1 MFMGSV
7 MYVCIIQIQHV
18 CIIYKYNMCVYY
30 TDSTCVC
37 IIQIQHV
44 CVYSTNTTC
53 VYYSET
59 TCVYYTDTTCVC
71 IIQIQ
76 HVYIENCTLVLNHL
90 HTAYQRLA
98 ILLSA
103 MALRQQIFPRCMQ
116 PCIFWR
122 AYARKVSVVS
132 FFVVTLHYA

>member
-1 MFMGSV
+1 MHAGLHPW
-7 MYVCIIQIQHV
+7 Y
-18 CIIYKYNMCVYY
+18 MCVYY
-30 TDSTCVC
+30 AGVHT
-37 IIQIQHV
+37 
-44 CVYSTNTTC
+44 VY
-53 VYYSET
+53 
-59 TCVYYTDTTCVC
+59 VYYTEKKYMSMC
-71 IIQIQ
+71 IMQACILSM
-76 HVYIENCTLVLNHL
+76 C
-90 HTAYQRLA
+90 LA